1 MPRKRKPAAST
12 EAAIAIQ
19 QSEARLRLMI
29 DAVPAMITYLD
40 TQERY
45 LFCNQPYMDMLGL
58 AGDRLLGRSLKEVLG
73 AELHTRLQPHREQ
86 VLSGERAHYE
96 RQHIRPD
103 GSVRDLSVTFVPH
116 WDEQGRVQGFFS
128 LTLDITERKQLER
141 KLAHT
146 AQHDAL
152 TGLPNRALYQDRLQ
166 QAIERYKRSKTQ
178 FALLYLDIDHF
189 KTINDTRGHAVGDRL
204 LKEFSVRIR
213 QCLRASD
220 TAARLGGDE
229 FALILEGPISQDA
242 AMAVAQKIITAM
254 QPPFD
259 LDGSP
264 LQVTASVG
272 VATAAGATLSGVELE
287 ALADAALYDAK
298 AKGKNAFAVRSR

>member
-1 MPRKRKPAAST
+1 
-12 EAAIAIQ
+12 
-19 QSEARLRLMI
+19 MI

-40 TQERY
+40 TKERY

-58 AGDRLLGRSLKEVLG
+58 ADDQLLGRGLKDVLG
-73 AELHTRLQPHREQ
+73 AELHALLRPHRER
-86 VLSGERAHYE
+86 VLSGKQTHYE

-103 GSVRDLSVTFVPH
+103 GSLRDLSVTFVPH
-116 WDEQGRVQGFFS
+116 LDAQGQVQGFFS
-128 LTLDITERKQLER
+128 LTLDITERKMLER

-166 QAIERYKRSKTQ
+166 QAMERCKRNKGS

-189 KTINDTRGHAVGDRL
+189 KDINDTRGHAVGDRL
-204 LKEFSVRIR
+204 LKEFSARIR
-213 QCLRASD
+213 QCLRGSD

-229 FALILEGPISQDA
+229 FALILESPISQDA
-242 AMAVAQKIITAM
+242 AMTVAQKIVTAM
-254 QPPFD
+254 QQPFD
-259 LDGSP
+259 LDGTP
-264 LQVTASVG
+264 LRVTTSVG
-272 VATAAGATLSGVELE
+272 VASSAGVDLSGVELE

-298 AKGKNAFAVRSR
+298 AKGRNGFSVRSR